1 MHLQDVSRHCSRPR
15 AAPGWARGSS
25 RDDRDHTQGSVVG
38 KRYTFVPD
46 CEQGPYAYLP
56 VCVGF
61 IAYGPAR
68 TRMRQDV
75 WPVVRCPGS
84 RFFPAYLYSGEHS
97 SKPEWLIARGRQ
109 RVRVTSRGE
118 ATRLLFSSL
127 KGLQVKW
134 GFRLEVKSRLALYPR
149 RQHDHN
155 VDATRRPAGQGS
167 SGSTSRGCCSA
178 QFRASRA
185 A

>member
-1 MHLQDVSRHCSRPR
+1 
-15 AAPGWARGSS
+15 
-25 RDDRDHTQGSVVG
+25 
-38 KRYTFVPD
+38 
-46 CEQGPYAYLP
+46 
-56 VCVGF
+56 
-61 IAYGPAR
+61 
-68 TRMRQDV
+68 MRQDV

-134 GFRLEVKSRLALYPR
+134 GFRLEVKSRLASRLALYPR

-167 SGSTSRGCCSA
+167 SGPLAAVAPRSSGQAGQREARRAERAGLRDGGFFGKEGVRGCLYEFCS
-178 QFRASRA
+178 RTRGT
-185 A
+185 